1 MSPRSYLFVPGDRA
15 ERFDK
20 ACAAGADAVI
30 LDLEDAVAP
39 ERKAVAR
46 ESVMAWLSAGERAC
60 VRVNGTDTE
69 WFDDDC
75 ALLDQPG
82 VLGVVLPKAERAAQ
96 LARVAARLRPGVRI
110 VPIVETGLG
119 LWNALE
125 LASAPG
131 VERLAFGSVDFQLD
145 CGILG
150 DGEELLYARSRLV
163 LASAIARIDAPV
175 DGVTVAINDI
185 DQLQADT
192 RRARQLGFGAKLC
205 IHPKQV
211 VPVNE
216 GFMPAEAEVAHA
228 RAIIA
233 SVDAAAGAG
242 AINLDGKLIDRP
254 VIERARK
261 VLERVAA

>member
-1 MSPRSYLFVPGDRA
+1 MSPRTYLFVPGDRP

-30 LDLEDAVAP
+30 LDLEDAVTP
-39 ERKAVAR
+39 ERKAIAR
-46 ESVMAWLSAGERAC
+46 DAVRSWLAAGGRAC
-60 VRVNGTDTE
+60 VRLNGTDTD
-69 WFDDDC
+69 WFDGDC

-82 VLGVVLPKAERAAQ
+82 LVGVVLPKAERAEQ
-96 LARVAARLRPGVRI
+96 LARLATRLRPGVRI
-110 VPIVETGLG
+110 VPIVETALG

-145 CGILG
+145 SGILG

-192 RRARQLGFGAKLC
+192 RRARLLGFGAKLC

-216 GFMPAEAEVAHA
+216 GFMPAEAEVVHA
-228 RAIIA
+228 RAIMA
-233 SVDAAAGAG
+233 AVDAAAGIG

-261 VLERVAA
+261 ILERVAA